1 MSDEQNTSV
10 TEQLSEVA
18 TTVSDGVKAAASS
31 VREAIDEGKKPGNVL
46 DTLSKMT
53 RDAPL
58 GMLLAAFL
66 VGRYVARRRW

>member
-1 MSDEQNTSV
+1 MSDEHNKSV
-10 TEQLSEVA
+10 TEQLSDVA

-31 VREAIDEGKKPGNVL
+31 LREAIDEGKKPGNLL

-58 GMLLAAFL
+58 GMVLAAFL
-66 VGRYVARRRW
+66 VGRCVARRRW

>member
-1 MSDEQNTSV
+1 MSDEHSSV

-18 TTVSDGVKAAASS
+18 TTVSDGIKVAASS

-53 RDAPL
+53 REAPL

-66 VGRYVARRRW
+66 VGRHMARRRW